1 MEYPKS
7 IQRLI
12 IEFSKLPGVGK
23 RSAER
28 FVFHLLKLSNEEVK
42 SLAESI
48 TSLKSGIL
56 TCEIC
61 GNIDN
66 QTPCFICSDEK
77 RDRQTVC
84 IVEDVRDLYAMEKTG
99 QYKGLYHVLGGA
111 ISPIDGIGPEK
122 LRIKELIERIKS
134 SDIKEVI
141 VATGSN
147 VAGDATSLYL
157 NKVLKQFG
165 VSISRIAF
173 GLPVGTELQ
182 SVDENTLARALEGR
196 RRLE

>member
-12 IEFSKLPGVGK
+12 VEFSKLPGIGK

-28 FVFHLLKLSNEEVK
+28 FVFHLLKLTNEEVR

-48 TSLKSGIL
+48 ATLKTSVL

-66 QTPCFICSDEK
+66 QTPCYICSDEK

-99 QYKGLYHVLGGA
+99 QYKGLYHILGGA

-122 LRIKELIERIKS
+122 LRIRELIERIKS

-157 NKVLKQFG
+157 NRILKQFG
-165 VSISRIAF
+165 VSLSRIAF

-182 SVDENTLARALEGR
+182 SVDENTLVRALEGR